1 MQGVRAFWHRGQ
13 YAPSYT
19 WRNRRETTVHR
30 KSRKTVR
37 IELTEAQK
45 KVIREQTGED
55 VETVE
60 LTVEEELEQ
69 RVTPRTI
76 GTFF

>member
-1 MQGVRAFWHRGQ
+1 MIE
-13 YAPSYT
+13 PT
-19 WRNRRETTVHR
+19 RREGAVPR
-30 KSRKTVR
+30 KSRKSIR

-45 KVIREQTGED
+45 KQIREQTGEE

-60 LTVEEELEQ
+60 YTVEELEQ
-69 RVTPRTI
+69 RVTPRSI

>member
-1 MQGVRAFWHRGQ
+1 
-13 YAPSYT
+13 
-19 WRNRRETTVHR
+19 VHR

-45 KVIREQTGED
+45 KGVREQTGED
-55 VETVE
+55 VESVE

-69 RVTPRTI
+69 RVTPRSI

>member
-1 MQGVRAFWHRGQ
+1 M
-13 YAPSYT
+13 
-19 WRNRRETTVHR
+19 HR

-45 KVIREQTGED
+45 KTIREQTGED

-69 RVTPRTI
+69 RVTPRSI